1 MAESDSQRWRQC
13 ATDADCDFRAPL
25 GPAFQPPARRGY
37 PAVWRGARH
46 VCRPS
51 PDADACTA
59 HGAGTDCNFCAAQI
73 EIDRINVRPDG
84 LEVVI
89 EDDID
94 LDVNPQDPQASF
106 ELFTSP
112 LARPQ
117 VCDVARVDPDTG
129 TWEFFPRPGGGYRPG
144 GPATGL

>member
-1 MAESDSQRWRQC
+1 M
-13 ATDADCDFRAPL
+13 
-25 GPAFQPPARRGY
+25 
-37 PAVWRGARH
+37 
-46 VCRPS
+46 CRPS

-112 LARPQ
+112 LTRSLVCDTTSRQFLARPGPGYLAWDQ
-117 VCDVARVDPDTG
+117 EPD
-129 TWEFFPRPGGGYRPG
+129 FVPRGQFSFAIAPTRGNVSGATVPITTD
-144 GPATGL
+144 GP